1 MAGTYEQFVAFGTDL
16 VGLERLLRL
25 FQSACSLLIAYPLL
39 LAAVWP
45 NSPEVIQVAKA
56 TGLAVV
62 RTQLN
67 VTRRFI
73 RLFRFMDTLK
83 AGWVMY
89 VGVEEK
95 NLEIWLSIISKTSLG
110 LFGMTETMT
119 LVDLMGIDSLQV
131 FGPIRSKEIDA
142 QAQYFWFVGLAAS
155 VLASIIKL
163 NGIDASVPS
172 ENTAKTDITEK
183 DVPEKDT
190 PEKDAKT
197 ETPEKSAAE
206 TEKEKQRQQEVSAK
220 KKLLVRG
227 IVSDTIDMLLPGSA
241 IGLVNITPGQV
252 SAAMFFTTLTTGWA
266 AWERTGAKLQQ

>member
-45 NSPEVIQVAKA
+45 NSPEVIHAAKA
-56 TGLAVV
+56 TGLAAV

-95 NLEIWLSIISKTSLG
+95 NLETWLSIISKTSLG

-155 VLASIIKL
+155 VLVSIIKL

-172 ENTAKTDITEK
+172 EDATKTNIA
-183 DVPEKDT
+183 
-190 PEKDAKT
+190 EKDAPKKDT
-197 ETPEKSAAE
+197 SDKDAKKETPEKSAPE

-252 SAAMFFTTLTTGWA
+252 STAMFFTTLTTGWA

>member
-45 NSPEVIQVAKA
+45 NSPPVIQAAKA
-56 TGLAVV
+56 TGLATV
-62 RTQLN
+62 RGQLN
-67 VTRRFI
+67 VSRRFI
-73 RLFRFMDTLK
+73 RLFRFLDTLK
-83 AGWVMY
+83 AGWEPY

-95 NLEIWLSIISKTSLG
+95 SLEVWLGIISKTSLG

-131 FGPIRSKEIDA
+131 FGPVRSKEIDA

-172 ENTAKTDITEK
+172 EDAAKTAVAEK
-183 DVPEKDT
+183 DGPEEDA
-190 PEKDAKT
+190 EK

-206 TEKEKQRQQEVSAK
+206 AEKEKQRQRAVSAK
-220 KKLLVRG
+220 KKVLVRG
-227 IVSDTIDMLLPGSA
+227 LVSDTVDMLLPGSA

-266 AWERTGAKLQQ
+266 AWDRTGAKLQQ